1 MLGAY
6 SVSLLLWAIAGTM
19 IAAAFTRDIVVGVL
33 TVLFG
38 LVLVAPTEALVGLN
52 GTPIFEK
59 LTEHL
64 TFPVATTVA
73 VCLVGAAPQYA
84 ATWGIV
90 RDIPLR
96 VKVT

>member
-1 MLGAY
+1 M
-6 SVSLLLWAIAGTM
+6 
-19 IAAAFTRDIVVGVL
+19 
-33 TVLFG
+33 
-38 LVLVAPTEALVGLN
+38 GLN
-52 GTPIFEK
+52 GTRIFEK

-73 VCLVGAAPQYA
+73 LCLVGAALQYA

-96 VKVT
+96 AKVT

>member
-1 MLGAY
+1 M
-6 SVSLLLWAIAGTM
+6 
-19 IAAAFTRDIVVGVL
+19 
-33 TVLFG
+33 
-38 LVLVAPTEALVGLN
+38 GLN

-73 VCLVGAAPQYA
+73 LCLVGAALQY
-84 ATWGIV
+84 V

-96 VKVT
+96 AKVT